1 MAKFLI
7 FSRFLH
13 QAHQPIPS
21 FSKLCLILRPNPLNI
36 NHIFPFQN
44 LPCIR
49 KFSTTSNSDPS
60 NVNFES
66 NSSSNQAKEVE
77 KITKDKL
84 KALQNKKEKTQDA
97 QLTERGS
104 QRGLFCYEFLLIL
117 IFIFIFFK
125 KNQNQNQ
132 KFKEL
137 SSTKM
142 ISKNNFSKV
151 LVLEVK
157 KSIKPIQMF
166 N

>member
-21 FSKLCLILRPNPLNI
+21 FSKLCLTLRPNPLNI

-60 NVNFES
+60 NFES

-77 KITKDKL
+77 KITKDKF
-84 KALQNKKEKTQDA
+84 KILQNKKEKTQNA

-104 QRGLFCYEFLLIL
+104 QRGYFALN
-117 IFIFIFFK
+117 FID
-125 KNQNQNQ
+125 
-132 KFKEL
+132 
-137 SSTKM
+137 
-142 ISKNNFSKV
+142 
-151 LVLEVK
+151 
-157 KSIKPIQMF
+157 
-166 N
+166 